1 MNSECLLKM
10 CNLPPQN
17 KLEMKKY
24 IYARFRY
31 TDRLLSEHVPLSAH
45 TRATEVSG
53 ASSAP
58 SPALLTWAGTL
69 KWRQRCYEQQSLKLS
84 FCSATGSLISIWKAL
99 RWQLKRWIFPVCH
112 CKQVFGAVT
121 WLGLWQ
127 EISTTVGQFIPLVS
141 HIYFGMT
148 GLAFRGTYFW
158 LDYKG
163 PGVTS
168 SILLEGIP
176 TRLRCFQVRADAF
189 HSVCYL

>member
-1 MNSECLLKM
+1 MYKGHWSLRCLISSISCFADLSRYLKM
-10 CNLPPQN
+10 KAEVLWAAISKI
-17 KLEMKKY
+17 KL
-24 IYARFRY
+24 
-31 TDRLLSEHVPLSAH
+31 LL
-45 TRATEVSG
+45 
-53 ASSAP
+53 AS
-58 SPALLTWAGTL
+58 
-69 KWRQRCYEQQSLKLS
+69 
-84 FCSATGSLISIWKAL
+84 GSLISIWKAL

-127 EISTTVGQFIPLVS
+127 EISTTIGQFIPLVS

-176 TRLRCFQVRADAF
+176 TRLCCFQVRANAF
-189 HSVCYL
+189 HLVCYL